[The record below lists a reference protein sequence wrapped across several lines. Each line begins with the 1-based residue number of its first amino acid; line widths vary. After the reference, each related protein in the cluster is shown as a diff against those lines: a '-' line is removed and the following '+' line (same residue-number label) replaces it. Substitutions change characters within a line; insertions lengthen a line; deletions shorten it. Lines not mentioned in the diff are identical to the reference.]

1 MPNILIKNNKVVN
14 AAMLTETLN
23 KIKNNALNEIEKCN
37 STKNLLKLKS
47 NILGRKSE
55 LTLALKQIS
64 AEADPAAKKELGQL
78 ANNLKNC
85 LNEAFKTRL
94 EGLQLK
100 EQQEQMKNE
109 KVDVTMPGR
118 NFRLGRL
125 HPLTQVLNEINSI
138 FVSMG
143 YSIVEGPEIETDYY
157 NFEALNIPKNHPARD
172 TQDTFYLKTK
182 NLLLRTQT
190 SGVQVHVME
199 NTKPPVRIISP
210 GRVFRSDSVD
220 ATHSPIFHQLEGLC
234 VDKKVSMANLKHAL
248 QTFVRSFYGPNVKT
262 RFRPHHFPFTEP
274 SAEMDI
280 SCFACDGNGCSLC
293 KNEGYIEILGCG
305 MVHCDVLKRCNIDP
319 DVYTGFAFGF
329 GIERIAM
336 LRHKIDD
343 LRMFYR
349 NNLDF
354 LCQF

>member
-1 MPNILIKNNKVVN
+1 
-14 AAMLTETLN
+14 
-23 KIKNNALNEIEKCN
+23 
-37 STKNLLKLKS
+37 
-47 NILGRKSE
+47 
-55 LTLALKQIS
+55 
-64 AEADPAAKKELGQL
+64 
-78 ANNLKNC
+78 
-85 LNEAFKTRL
+85 
-94 EGLQLK
+94 
-100 EQQEQMKNE
+100 MKNE

-220 ATHSPIFHQLEGLC
+220 ATHSPIFQEQIL
-234 VDKKVSMANLKHAL
+234 MW
-248 QTFVRSFYGPNVKT
+248 
-262 RFRPHHFPFTEP
+262 PFIWFWK
-274 SAEMDI
+274 SY
-280 SCFACDGNGCSLC
+280 
-293 KNEGYIEILGCG
+293 K
-305 MVHCDVLKRCNIDP
+305 
-319 DVYTGFAFGF
+319 
-329 GIERIAM
+329 
-336 LRHKIDD
+336 
-343 LRMFYR
+343 
-349 NNLDF
+349 
-354 LCQF
+354 

>member
-1 MPNILIKNNKVVN
+1 MIK
-14 AAMLTETLN
+14 ETLN
-23 KIKNNALNEIEKCN
+23 KIKNNALNEIENCN
-37 STKNLLKLKS
+37 STKSLLALKTAV
-47 NILGRKSE
+47 LGRKSE
-55 LTLALKQIS
+55 LTLTLKQIS
-64 AEADPAAKKELGQL
+64 NETNPDAKKKLGQL
-78 ANNLKNC
+78 ANEVKNC
-85 LNEAFKTRL
+85 LSEAFEANLKT
-94 EGLQLK
+94 LQLE
-100 EQQEQMKNE
+100 EQQKKMESE
-109 KVDVTMPGR
+109 KVDVTMPGK
-118 NFRLGRL
+118 NFLIGHL

-143 YSIVEGPEIETDYY
+143 YSIVDGPEIETDYY

-172 TQDTFYLKTK
+172 TQDTFYLKAE

-190 SGVQVHVME
+190 SGVQIHVME
-199 NTKPPVRIISP
+199 NTKPPVRIVSP

-234 VDKKVSMANLKHAL
+234 VDKNVSMANLKHTL
-248 QTFVRSFYGPNVKT
+248 QTFVKNFYGPSVKT

-274 SAEMDI
+274 SAEMDV
-280 SCFACDGNGCSLC
+280 SCFACEGKGCSLC

-305 MVHCDVLKRCNIDP
+305 MVHCDVLKRCNINP
-319 DVYTGFAFGF
+319 EVYTGFAFGF

-343 LRMFYR
+343 LRMFYK

-354 LCQF
+354 LHQF